1 MSSPVD
7 TMIVYHIPVVNFLNT
22 IVRRIC
28 ETTAWLNLV
37 LIAIIIVQVVLRYG
51 FNNGSVPLEELMW
64 HFYAVAFM
72 FGIAYSITND
82 SHIRVD
88 LVHMKLPRRVQHAV
102 EILGI
107 LFLLMPFLWILFDHS
122 LDWVISAYE
131 VGESSTSPQGLS
143 HRWIIKSVI
152 PATCVL
158 TFMAALARLIQETM
172 LFIVNGK
179 EPEEMEPGKVSMI
192 RHLIQPQAKEVEVP
206 NDYSK
211 QE

>member
-1 MSSPVD
+1 MSLPVD
-7 TMIVYHIPVVNFLNT
+7 TMIVYHIPVVKFLNT

-28 ETTAWLNLV
+28 ETTAWLNVALV
-37 LIAIIIVQVVLRYG
+37 GIIIVQVVLRYG
-51 FNNGSVPLEELMW
+51 FNNGQVPLEELMW

-88 LVHMKLPRRVQHAV
+88 LVHMNLPRRVQHII
-102 EILGI
+102 EIIGI

-122 LDWVISAYE
+122 LSWVISAYE
-131 VGESSTSPQGLS
+131 VGEASTSPQGLS

-152 PATCVL
+152 PITCIL
-158 TFMAALARLIQETM
+158 IFMAALARLIQETM
-172 LFIVNGK
+172 LFIINGK
-179 EPEEMEPGKVSMI
+179 EPEELVPGKVSMI
-192 RHLIQPQAKEVEVP
+192 RHLIHPQPIEVEMK
-206 NDYSK
+206 NESSQ

>member
-1 MSSPVD
+1 MSSPENTV
-7 TMIVYHIPVVNFLNT
+7 IIYHIPVVKFLNN

-28 ETTAWLNLV
+28 EITAWLNV
-37 LIAIIIVQVVLRYG
+37 LLIIIIIAQVILRYG
-51 FNNGSVPLEELMW
+51 FNNGQVILEELIW

-88 LVHMKLPRRVQHAV
+88 LIHMKLPARIQHSV
-102 EILGI
+102 EVIGI

-122 LDWVISAYE
+122 LDWVISSYDVAE
-131 VGESSTSPQGLS
+131 TSTSPQGLS

-152 PATCVL
+152 PISCILIFIAS
-158 TFMAALARLIQETM
+158 LARLIQEIM
-172 LFIVNGK
+172 LFIVNGN
-179 EPEEMEPGKVSMI
+179 EPEQLIPGKVSMI
-192 RHLIQPQAKEVEVP
+192 RHLIHPQATEVELDKNNEV
-206 NDYSK
+206 